1 MAGFRNSACGL
12 QAPDFGKYEANSPSV
27 SGHYRENS
35 RFQET
40 AAGDRVRSPLAW
52 RQQSMAII
60 PVGDGVGKKIKLR
73 HYQVRPAFCR
83 VRSRFLKSCRTWLS
97 KSLTSDLPLSSNVAV
112 CPASHT

>member
-60 PVGDGVGKKIKLR
+60 PVGAGVGKKNQTEALPGETRLLQSAI
-73 HYQVRPAFCR
+73 QV
-83 VRSRFLKSCRTWLS
+83 LKELPYLAVKVAHQRLTVIVQRRGLS
-97 KSLTSDLPLSSNVAV
+97 
-112 CPASHT
+112 